1 MRRRGAPTLYELAR
15 GGMQVGTS
23 PAQPPA
29 LLASAMRSIRVPLG
43 FLWVIGVLVLL
54 MLVVA
59 YAFGHGRGKAAG
71 FQEGVRQQ
79 LDDTMVRQTAGQV
92 RDPLLSPPPPTAD
105 RPSEPVA
112 AAATPLP
119 AASTGDPR
127 QKGLFY
133 FVLVTDP
140 SEAGGRALVEFC
152 RAADL
157 DAHLVFD
164 NNGKSRK
171 VIVLPAL
178 ASSAARSSREG
189 RDLEARIKAVGRRWQ
204 AKAKGN
210 RNFDDTYLVQHR

>member
-1 MRRRGAPTLYELAR
+1 
-15 GGMQVGTS
+15 MQVGSS
-23 PAQPPA
+23 PTQPPA
-29 LLASAMRSIRVPLG
+29 LLASAMRSIRIPLG
-43 FLWVIGVLVLL
+43 FLWVLGVLVLL
-54 MLVVA
+54 LMVVA

-79 LDDTMVRQTAGQV
+79 LDDATVRATSSQV
-92 RDPLLSPPPPTAD
+92 RDPLALPPRTVTDPPPQRTVPAPEPSPAPT
-105 RPSEPVA
+105 
-112 AAATPLP
+112 
-119 AASTGDPR
+119 TGDPR

-140 SEAGGRALVEFC
+140 SEAGGRSVVDFC
-152 RAADL
+152 RASDL

-178 ASSAARSSREG
+178 ATSAARSSREG

>member
-92 RDPLLSPPPPTAD
+92 RDPLVSPPPPAAD

-152 RAADL
+152 RAA
-157 DAHLVFD
+157 APK
-164 NNGKSRK
+164 NASRARM
-171 VIVLPAL
+171 LQW
-178 ASSAARSSREG
+178 AS
-189 RDLEARIKAVGRRWQ
+189 
-204 AKAKGN
+204 
-210 RNFDDTYLVQHR
+210 